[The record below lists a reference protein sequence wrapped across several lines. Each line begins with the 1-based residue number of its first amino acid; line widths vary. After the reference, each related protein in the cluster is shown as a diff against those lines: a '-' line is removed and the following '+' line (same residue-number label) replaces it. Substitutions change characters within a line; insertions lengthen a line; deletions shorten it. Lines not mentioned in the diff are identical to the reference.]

1 MGRYGRKK
9 CKFNRAGGCHYLKR
23 RKFKPHVPTAR
34 TSSPSPTSVGSPVHY
49 QELSTNVFPI
59 TSYRC
64 NILKGPGLKIKLRN
78 SDIPMILDG
87 YRVVSIKQLQTFINT
102 LTLHVANCTKTTSQV
117 LQSPIT
123 SFISEKNCG
132 IATILTS
139 KCKNCKTLF
148 RFHSSPKL
156 VNPNMEEKDRFDLN
170 VRAVWGEM
178 VTGGGAAHLN
188 ESLATMSSPGL
199 SQVSFSQIEEDI
211 CKKWKR
217 ILDDKMIEAA
227 KEERRLAIEKGNFH
241 QGVPCI
247 SVVCDGG
254 WSKRSHKHSY
264 NAAGGVAIIVGQAT
278 KKILH
283 IGVRNKSCYVCT
295 LAESKQQD
303 PPEHTCYKNWT
314 ESSQA
319 MEADIILEGFLEAE
333 SKHGLRY
340 TKLVADGDSSV
351 YATVQQHV
359 PVWGRD
365 IVKIECANHSCK
377 CLRSSLEKLVD
388 AKPHYKGAHK
398 LSKRARER
406 LVTAVRCAIRM
417 RSQESDKTCAA
428 RKLEAD
434 IRNSVHHIFGCHSN
448 CSIDF
453 CKVVQTSV
461 SHSQATQLPSQTL
474 FSFSSSKY
482 CADVPFVDPYKLC
495 RNQHDA
501 PIKFGIIIPAF
512 FEEKRGLCVTVRCP
526 SVRPSV
532 RLSVRLS
539 GSSFPASLPTLL
551 MLESPNLYV

>member
-1 MGRYGRKK
+1 MGRYGHKK
-9 CKFNRAGGCHYLKR
+9 RKFNRAAGCHYLKR
-23 RKFKPHVPTAR
+23 RKFKRHVPT
-34 TSSPSPTSVGSPVHY
+34 SPTSVGSPVHY

-78 SDIPMILDG
+78 SDIPMIYDG

-117 LQSPIT
+117 SQSTIT
-123 SFISEKNCG
+123 SFVSEKNCG

-156 VNPNMEEKDRFDLN
+156 VNPNVEEKDRFDLN

-188 ESLATMSSPGL
+188 EGLAAMSSPGL
-199 SQVSFSQIEEDI
+199 SQLSFSQIEEEI
-211 CKKWKR
+211 CKKRKR

-254 WSKRSHKHSY
+254 WSKCSHKHSY

-283 IGVRNKSCYVCT
+283 IGVRNKNVCT

-319 MEADIILEGFLEAE
+319 MEADINLEGFLEAE

-340 TKLVADGDSSV
+340 TKLVVDADYSV
-351 YATVQQHV
+351 YATVQQ
-359 PVWGRD
+359 
-365 IVKIECANHSCK
+365 
-377 CLRSSLEKLVD
+377 
-388 AKPHYKGAHK
+388 
-398 LSKRARER
+398 KR
-406 LVTAVRCAIRM
+406 
-417 RSQESDKTCAA
+417 
-428 RKLEAD
+428 
-434 IRNSVHHIFGCHSN
+434 
-448 CSIDF
+448 
-453 CKVVQTSV
+453 
-461 SHSQATQLPSQTL
+461 
-474 FSFSSSKY
+474 Y
-482 CADVPFVDPYKLC
+482 CED
-495 RNQHDA
+495 
-501 PIKFGIIIPAF
+501 
-512 FEEKRGLCVTVRCP
+512 
-526 SVRPSV
+526 
-532 RLSVRLS
+532 
-539 GSSFPASLPTLL
+539 
-551 MLESPNLYV
+551 